1 MQQIGPGDR
10 SGSSSLK
17 LILLSMADRAD
28 EYNLCYPSIERLV
41 KDTCLNKKTVQ
52 AGLISLMKM
61 GLISDTGEKGSD
73 KRVRVSLLI

>member
-1 MQQIGPGDR
+1 
-10 SGSSSLK
+10 
-17 LILLSMADRAD
+17 MADRAD

-61 GLISDTGEKGSD
+61 GLISDTERERQKGNI
-73 KRVRVSLLI
+73 KGNREGNEPENGNVTENGNIPKTGC